1 MVLGYQG
8 VTLHGKNARIEN
20 GLLSYKV
27 AYDTP
32 NGDGSFIYRAN
43 AEGAEVEIDHADHG
57 VVTYDFHHEVE
68 AFVKGDYGDQLY
80 VEETENDKLIAK
92 EYHTPRDA
100 AGVMHVIRLV
110 RTKDTNDV
118 SITVEVA

>member
-8 VTLHGKNARIEN
+8 ITLHGKNARIAN
-20 GLLSYKV
+20 DLLGYRV

-32 NGDGSFIYRAN
+32 NGDGTFVYRAGMD
-43 AEGAEVEIDHADHG
+43 GAEVEIDHQDHG
-57 VVTYDFHHEVE
+57 VVTYDFHDEVE

-92 EYHTPRDA
+92 EYHTPRKN
-100 AGVMHVIRLV
+100 GVMHVIRLV
-110 RTKDTNDV
+110 RTKATNDV